1 MTGKKSGAVY
11 TVTNPNSQ
19 SFTLC
24 LKGRNQWAMEQL
36 IKSGNNGCT
45 PLNSGAPRWSAYIH
59 NLRSFGVEI
68 RTITERHGGQFSGN
82 HARYVLIAE
91 VAIALGGKV

>member
-1 MTGKKSGAVY
+1 MTGKITGAVY

-19 SFTLC
+19 SFTLH

-36 IKSGNNGCT
+36 IKSGSNGCT
-45 PLNSGAPRWSAYIH
+45 PLSNGAPRWSAYVH
-59 NLRSFGVEI
+59 NLRNFGVQI
-68 RTITERHGGQFSGN
+68 RTVTERHGGTFAGN
-82 HARYVLIAE
+82 HGRYVLVAE